1 MGRPLRRVACLA
13 RARIGIVPATTLN
26 AEISMYPFKDDFRPD
41 IDAFVRGLRERD
53 GIRVRVGTTSTVAV
67 GDHDI
72 VMSALTDLLRSNP
85 TEGRAAFVAKLIPG
99 FDAFE
104 ATQAGSDSYLDT

>member
-1 MGRPLRRVACLA
+1 M
-13 RARIGIVPATTLN
+13 
-26 AEISMYPFKDDFRPD
+26 
-41 IDAFVRGLRERD
+41 
-53 GIRVRVGTTSTVAV
+53 RVGTTSTVVV

-85 TEGRAAFVAKLIPG
+85 TKGRAAFVAKLVPG

-104 ATQAGSDSYLDT
+104 TMQAGSDSYLDT